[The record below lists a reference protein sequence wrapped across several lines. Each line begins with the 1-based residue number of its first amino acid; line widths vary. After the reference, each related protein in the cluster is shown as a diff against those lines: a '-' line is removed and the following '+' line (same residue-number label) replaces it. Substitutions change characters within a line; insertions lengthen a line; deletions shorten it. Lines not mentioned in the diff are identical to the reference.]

1 MRVPDYTYG
10 ARSGTKPAA
19 AEQPQHGIEESF
31 KLMRKLLLSILAV
44 LPAAL
49 MPLAANCQIRPE
61 KPPAAPPTGP
71 VYKYEGFVGWGY
83 TSINQVSLSRSG
95 LQGVTAG
102 ITRDWGKYFG
112 LTAEGGHY
120 GWAVTASNAAIGSPT
135 VDMILG
141 GPEFHAQLYERTS
154 MFAHGLLGAVHTGGV
169 KIAPTVSF
177 AGGIG
182 MGMDYNLS
190 PRVALRLYGDDI
202 GSDFTITPYQSGYS
216 PHIRW
221 NAHAAFGV
229 VYKF

>member
-1 MRVPDYTYG
+1 MAP
-10 ARSGTKPAA
+10 ARGRKPGVVD
-19 AEQPQHGIEESF
+19 QPQHGIQESL
-31 KLMRKLLLSILAV
+31 KLKRKLLLSILAV

-49 MPLAANCQIRPE
+49 MPLAAQSQIRPE
-61 KPPAAPPTGP
+61 KPPAVQTGP
-71 VYKYEGFVGWGY
+71 TYKYEGFVGWGY

-112 LTAEGGHY
+112 LTAQGGHY
-120 GWAVTASNAAIGSPT
+120 AWSVTASNAAIGSPS

-141 GPEFHAQLYERTS
+141 GPEFHAQLYERTNL
-154 MFAHGLLGAVHTGGV
+154 FAHGLLGAVHTGGV
-169 KIAPTVSF
+169 KISPTVSF

-182 MGMDYNLS
+182 LGMDYNLK

-202 GSDFTITPYQSGYS
+202 GSDFTVTPYQSGYS

-221 NAHAAFGV
+221 NAHAALGL